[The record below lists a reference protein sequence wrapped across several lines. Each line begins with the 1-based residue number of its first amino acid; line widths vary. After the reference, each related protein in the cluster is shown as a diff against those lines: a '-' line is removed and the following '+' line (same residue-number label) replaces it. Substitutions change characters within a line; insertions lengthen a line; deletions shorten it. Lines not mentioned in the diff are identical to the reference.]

1 MDWGLDSQGSRPT
14 IRARHPLFH
23 ERSPPAV
30 RVRFTPSVISL
41 EGTAVSDPKNPDT
54 VDPHHEEDLD
64 IVTKRKVER
73 PPLYRVVFH
82 NDDYTTRD
90 FVVMVLMRFFHKSH
104 SEATTVMLHV
114 HTKGAGTAGVY
125 PLDIAR
131 TKVAIVEKLAREH
144 DMPLKLSIE
153 PDD

>member
-1 MDWGLDSQGSRPT
+1 M
-14 IRARHPLFH
+14 
-23 ERSPPAV
+23 
-30 RVRFTPSVISL
+30 
-41 EGTAVSDPKNPDT
+41 SDPNKPD
-54 VDPHHEEDLD
+54 DPRHEEDLD
-64 IVTKRKVER
+64 VVTRRKVER
-73 PPLYRVVFH
+73 PPLYRVIFH

-114 HTKGAGTAGVY
+114 HTKGAGVAGVY

-144 DMPLKLSIE
+144 EMPLKLSME